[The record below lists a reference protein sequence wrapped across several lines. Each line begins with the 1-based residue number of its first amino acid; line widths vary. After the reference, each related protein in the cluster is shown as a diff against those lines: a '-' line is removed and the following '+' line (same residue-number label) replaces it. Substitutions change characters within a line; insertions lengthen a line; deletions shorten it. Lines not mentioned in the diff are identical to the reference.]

1 MTVDNTL
8 GLLSRHLAS
17 KTASSALSA
26 PAQISSLVPPLP
38 QALQPNQEVYH
49 PSTWSTSMAVPKTEP
64 SSTVDL
70 GNQNTHFLSPEV
82 MAATPNPYPDPSS
95 YAYPEPISTSYPPNS
110 NPGPYTT
117 SASYPQTST
126 SASYPPN
133 STSFPQS
140 PYPHSTQQATAA
152 AATAY
157 LYSNPP
163 SFPLHAGAGGSSSWH
178 HWAGNMASSLEPQE
192 YLSSASALMQL
203 GRRGE
208 APNPAAPGVPATQG
222 MEGGDAGSEK
232 QPWPLMIFDAGP
244 SGG

>member
-1 MTVDNTL
+1 MTVDSTL
-8 GLLSRHLAS
+8 DLLARHLAS

-26 PAQISSLVPPLP
+26 APGQISSPIPSLS
-38 QALQPNQEVYH
+38 QALQPNPEVYH

-64 SSTVDL
+64 PSTVDL
-70 GNQNTHFLSPEV
+70 SNQTAHFISPEV
-82 MAATPNPYPDPSS
+82 MTATPNPYPDPSPYS
-95 YAYPEPISTSYPPNS
+95 YPEPISTSYPPNS

-117 SASYPQTST
+117 SAPYPQTPT
-126 SASYPPN
+126 TASYPPN
-133 STSFPQS
+133 PTSFPQP

-178 HWAGNMASSLEPQE
+178 HWAGNMASSLEPHE

-208 APNPAAPGVPATQG
+208 APNSSGSGVPPAQG
-222 MEGGDAGSEK
+222 MVGGDAGAGR
-232 QPWPLMIFDAGP
+232 WPIMIFDTGP